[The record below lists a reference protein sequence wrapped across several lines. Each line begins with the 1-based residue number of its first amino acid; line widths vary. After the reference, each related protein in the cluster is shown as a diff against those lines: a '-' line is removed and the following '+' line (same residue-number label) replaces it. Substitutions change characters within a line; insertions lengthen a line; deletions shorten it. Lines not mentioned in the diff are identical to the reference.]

1 MAYILKKT
9 AWMTDTQVTVETTN
23 MFHDWDAPWTISV
36 FWTIRYHTNWL
47 SEKNEGVTHT
57 NFSIVNSSSYVTEQL
72 MLKTDFWRNRAK
84 YQVICVMVL
93 HKLIN
98 IIYIYIIIVKT
109 YAYGG
114 KSIREWQLSWHKC
127 FTLSLEP
134 QHILIKRIHY
144 VHKFK
149 LINFERLDYMYI
161 KLSYSQVNTYWN
173 EWVQLRKSSEYGKPC
188 YCKRSTEIC
197 EQPLLVDISGCVR
210 L

>member
-9 AWMTDTQVTVETTN
+9 VWMTDTQVTVETTN
-23 MFHDWDAPWTISV
+23 MFNDWDAPWTISV
-36 FWTIRYHTNWL
+36 FLDNTISHEL
-47 SEKNEGVTHT
+47 VVGKNEGVTHT

-144 VHKFK
+144 VHKFIFDK
-149 LINFERLDYMYI
+149 FWTFGLHVYQIIL
-161 KLSYSQVNTYWN
+161 
-173 EWVQLRKSSEYGKPC
+173 
-188 YCKRSTEIC
+188 
-197 EQPLLVDISGCVR
+197 QPS
-210 L
+210 

>member
-1 MAYILKKT
+1 MRC
-9 AWMTDTQVTVETTN
+9 TVDN
-23 MFHDWDAPWTISV
+23 FSFLDNTISHELV
-36 FWTIRYHTNWL
+36 VG
-47 SEKNEGVTHT
+47 KNEGVTHT

-72 MLKTDFWRNRAK
+72 MLKPDFWRNRAK

-98 IIYIYIIIVKT
+98 IIYIYIIIVKI

-114 KSIREWQLSWHKC
+114 KSIREWQLSWHTC

-149 LINFERLDYMYI
+149 LINFERLEYMYI

>member
-1 MAYILKKT
+1 MRC
-9 AWMTDTQVTVETTN
+9 TVDN
-23 MFHDWDAPWTISV
+23 FSFLDNTISHELV
-36 FWTIRYHTNWL
+36 VG
-47 SEKNEGVTHT
+47 KNEGVTHT

-98 IIYIYIIIVKT
+98 IIYIYIIIVKI

-144 VHKFK
+144 VHRITCISNYLTAK
-149 LINFERLDYMYI
+149 LTHTEM
-161 KLSYSQVNTYWN
+161 N
-173 EWVQLRKSSEYGKPC
+173 EFSSEKVLNTV
-188 YCKRSTEIC
+188 S
-197 EQPLLVDISGCVR
+197 LVIVSVR
-210 L
+210 PKFASNLCSWIFQDVWDYK

>member
-1 MAYILKKT
+1 MRC
-9 AWMTDTQVTVETTN
+9 TVDN
-23 MFHDWDAPWTISV
+23 FSFLDNTISHELV
-36 FWTIRYHTNWL
+36 VG
-47 SEKNEGVTHT
+47 KNEGVTHT

-161 KLSYSQVNTYWN
+161 KYLTAKLTHT
-173 EWVQLRKSSEYGKPC
+173 EMKEFSSEKVLNTV
-188 YCKRSTEIC
+188 S
-197 EQPLLVDISGCVR
+197 LVIVSVR
-210 L
+210 PKFASNLCSWIFQDVWDNK